1 MPLHPSPPDDLGGLL
16 DALEQTTQAIVDLG
30 WACREEDFDRPTE
43 FPGWTVKHHISYV
56 VAAGKA
62 FSSLRLEPALAE
74 QRRAQFDQLVALE
87 VLTRQEWAGRS
98 VVSELADFHVE
109 RMNQLRESGLE
120 LDSDVSYFFGPGATF
135 SNQLHQRIIDTWV
148 HEQDIRTALDSPGD
162 LDSPAAAV
170 FTSAILDAL
179 PRLAARAAGI
189 EPGRAIVLDVTGPVL
204 ARGGVRVI
212 HGEDG
217 RPYGDALFSGQD
229 RPEGDEQLD
238 VTTVHLTTEAL
249 TRRAA
254 GRRTTDEI
262 HFTVTGDED
271 GARHLLDALVM
282 LAPATEPTP

>member
-30 WACREEDFDRPTE
+30 WACREEDFERETE
-43 FPGWTVKHHISYV
+43 VPGWNVKDHISYV
-56 VAAGKA
+56 VAAAKTFA
-62 FSSLRLEPALAE
+62 SLRREPALAE
-74 QRRAQFDQLVALE
+74 ERRARFDQLVALDI
-87 VLTRQEWAGRS
+87 TARRQWAGRS
-98 VVSELADFHVE
+98 VVSELADFHTE
-109 RMNQLRESGLE
+109 RMEQLRESGFE
-120 LDSDVSYFFGPGATF
+120 LDSDVSHFFGPGATF
-135 SNQLHQRIIDTWV
+135 GDQLHQRIIDTWV
-148 HEQDIRTALDSPGD
+148 HEQDIRVALDRPGD
-162 LDSPAAAV
+162 LDSPSAAV
-170 FTSAILDAL
+170 FTAAILAAL
-179 PRLAARAAGI
+179 PRVAARAAGV

-254 GRRTTDEI
+254 GRRSTDQT

-271 GARHLLDALVM
+271 AARHLRDALA
-282 LAPATEPTP
+282 LITAPSDPTG